1 MCSLMLVLLM
11 LPSYNAA
18 HTGASLRAS
27 GGRRPRSAALGYE
40 SLLYSSPLLS
50 FSLQSQDLGTMIED
64 IMIFEPIKRGQRV
77 LSNSDRQIVV
87 TELIVRKG
95 LIRVV
100 YSKEVISFRI
110 FAQDAR
116 YS

>member
-1 MCSLMLVLLM
+1 
-11 LPSYNAA
+11 
-18 HTGASLRAS
+18 
-27 GGRRPRSAALGYE
+27 
-40 SLLYSSPLLS
+40 
-50 FSLQSQDLGTMIED
+50 MIED
-64 IMIFEPIKRGQRV
+64 IMVFEPIKRGQRV